1 MLNRI
6 LPSVVVATGLCW
18 SGIAAADNPLVT
30 HIYTADPTA
39 RVFGDTLYVFPSHDI
54 VEHDG
59 LRGLNGFMMP
69 DYHLFSSQDLM
80 NFTDHGVILHQ
91 DQISWIEP
99 NSFEMW
105 APDAVE
111 KDGKYYFYFPAQDQI
126 GVAIADRPT
135 GPYVP
140 RQSPIAGT
148 AGIDPNIL
156 IDDDG
161 TSYLFWARNHEI
173 KAMRLKDNMVEGD
186 MEPVIIGNLSKKYKE
201 GPFVFKRNGL
211 YYLTYP
217 VDEHGNEEIAYATSD
232 KPLGPYTYRGVIMDM
247 WQDCWTNHHSIVQYQ
262 GQWYLFYHHHDLSF
276 DASLRSMA
284 ADKLFFNADG
294 TIQKVQPT
302 RRGIGIRNAADM
314 IQVDRFDASSGL
326 QTPIHREHEP
336 AGMYVSSI
344 SHGSWLHYSGVD
356 FSDNQFQSVA
366 ARVASSADGG
376 TIEIRLGS
384 SEGPLI
390 ARIEIPQMANKGQWQ
405 TVSSKLVAQ
414 PQGLQDLHLTFSGQK
429 SAASLFDLNWIRFEL
444 PASAQLYAEGR
455 GEGSITVNGK
465 TFAHFEPL
473 PLLTNLASQQ
483 PKLSATAGSGSVF
496 VGWKVN
502 DVAVDELP
510 AIQQGDRISAVFE
523 KPVPVRQ
530 ATQRIEAASF
540 QLSQG
545 VVVEP
550 VLNGSE
556 QIGYINSGDYLKYEN
571 IDFGSGGKLML
582 TARAASKAAGGTIS
596 IHQGS
601 LASPPIATLT
611 VSDTGGWDQWQ
622 LFKAPAT
629 TSHGVH
635 DLYVRFT
642 GQQQSFLMNFNW
654 LEFSQL
660 ELSQIE

>member
-1 MLNRI
+1 MLNRT
-6 LPSVVVATGLCW
+6 LPSVVAALGLCW
-18 SGIAAADNPLVT
+18 SGISTADNPLVT

-59 LRGLNGFMMP
+59 LRGLHGFMMP

-80 NFTDHGVILHQ
+80 NFKDHGVILHQ

-126 GVAIADRPT
+126 GVAIAEQPT

-140 RQSPIAGT
+140 MQQPIAGT
-148 AGIDPNIL
+148 AGIDPNVL

-173 KAMRLKDNMVEGD
+173 KAMRLKDNMMEGAE
-186 MEPVIIGNLSKKYKE
+186 EPVIIGNLSKKYKE

-247 WQDCWTNHHSIVQYQ
+247 WPDCWTNHHSIVQYQ

-284 ADKLFFNADG
+284 ADKLFFNTDG
-294 TIQKVQPT
+294 SIQKVQPT
-302 RRGIGIRNAADM
+302 RRGIGIRSAAEM

-336 AGMYVSSI
+336 AGMYVTGI
-344 SHGSWLHYSGVD
+344 TDGSWLTYSGVD
-356 FSDNQFQSVA
+356 FEQRRYQSVS
-366 ARVASSADGG
+366 ARINNNYHSG
-376 TIEIRLGS
+376 TINIRLDNA
-384 SEGPLI
+384 EGLLI
-390 ARIEIPQMANKGQWQ
+390 GRIDVPANKGKPQWQ
-405 TVSSKLVAQ
+405 TVRGKLLTAVTGQ
-414 PQGLQDLHLTFSGQK
+414 QNLHLSFT
-429 SAASLFDLNWIRFEL
+429 SATDDQPLFDLNWIRFDV
-444 PASAQLYAEGR
+444 PNTAQFYIEGR
-455 GEGSITVNGK
+455 GEGTVRINGHDYQ
-465 TFAHFEPL
+465 HFEPM
-473 PLLTNLASQQ
+473 PLLTINDLHKLELEAQ
-483 PKLSATAGSGSVF
+483 PADGSIF
-496 VGWKVN
+496 TGWKIN
-502 DVAVDELP
+502 DVSVNQLP
-510 AIQQGDRISAVFE
+510 IIANGDRISAVFE
-523 KPVPVRQ
+523 KPVPARSIH
-530 ATQRIEAASF
+530 QRIEAASF
-540 QLSQG
+540 QVSDG

-550 VLNGSE
+550 VANGTE
-556 QIGYINSGDYLKYEN
+556 QIGYINSGDYLRYDN
-571 IDFGSGGKLML
+571 IDFGDGGELRL
-582 TARAASKAAGGTIS
+582 TVRAASNGVGGTILLY
-596 IHQGS
+596 QGS
-601 LASPPIATLT
+601 MDTTPIAQVE

-622 LFKAPAT
+622 SFVSQAT
-629 TSHGVH
+629 SKQGQH
-635 DLYVRFT
+635 DLYVKFT
-642 GQQQSFLMNFNW
+642 GQQGFLMNYNW

-660 ELSQIE
+660 E